1 MNNNALPIGPVLAAT
16 TSTQVLTTLGA
27 LALAAVAPKAAAE
40 LGISPAL
47 IGYQVAIVYF
57 GALIAALFGGGLVR
71 RLGAARTSQCG
82 LGLVAVGCLISTL
95 GSLAMIAS
103 GAWVIGL

>member
-1 MNNNALPIGPVLAAT
+1 LPIAQVLAVT

-47 IGYQVAIVYF
+47 MGYQVAIVYF
-57 GALIAALFGGGLVR
+57 GALIAALLGG
-71 RLGAARTSQCG
+71 
-82 LGLVAVGCLISTL
+82 
-95 GSLAMIAS
+95 
-103 GAWVIGL
+103 